1 MGDLLTIN
9 ELAKKLSVSPRTV
22 FKYLS
27 IKNPEGAV
35 ISKKDWYRLPGGD
48 IRIKK
53 SVAKKLLGG
62 K

>member
-9 ELAKKLSVSPRTV
+9 ELAKKISVTPRTV

-35 ISKKDWYRLPGGD
+35 ISKNDWYRLPGGD

-53 SVAKKLLGG
+53 GVVKKLLKG
-62 K
+62 